1 MRGGGQ
7 THNELMSEIWLAA
20 SSSSCQGKQQA
31 NNFSQLRQKRIA
43 EVFFLSLTL
52 NYQYL

>member
-20 SSSSCQGKQQA
+20 SSSSCQVKQQA
-31 NNFSQLRQKRIA
+31 NNFSQLRQKKLLKY
-43 EVFFLSLTL
+43 FLSLTL

>member
-7 THNELMSEIWLAA
+7 THSELMSEIWLAA
-20 SSSSCQGKQQA
+20 SSSSCQVKQQP
-31 NNFSQLRQKRIA
+31 NTFSQLRQKRIA